1 MKNILVLC
9 LLFVSLVVFGQ
20 KRAFEIYDHKGDK
33 TTYQALVDQALQKEL
48 VLFGEFHDNPIHH
61 WLQLELV
68 IDLQKQNQKLT
79 LGAEMMEADNQ
90 LVIDEYLAGLIS
102 EKKLISESKMW
113 VNFETDYLPLL
124 QFAKNNKLSFVA
136 TNVPR
141 RYASMVYK
149 HGLDSLNSLSDL
161 AKSYMAPLPI
171 TIDTTLSTY
180 QEILKMGMGHGGDNL
195 PKSQALKDAT
205 MAHFILKNSSKD
217 HLFVHFNGAFHSKQ
231 YEGIYW
237 YLRQANK
244 QLKILTISVVEQEDI
259 NALSEVQIG
268 QADFIIATPTNM
280 TKTH

>member
-9 LLFVSLVVFGQ
+9 LLFVSLIVFGQ

-33 TTYQALVDQALQKEL
+33 ITYQALVDQALQKEV

-68 IDLQKQNQKLT
+68 IDLQKQNQQLT

-90 LVIDEYLAGLIS
+90 LVIDEYLAGMIS
-102 EKKLISESKMW
+102 EKKLISESKTW

-124 QFAKNNKLSFVA
+124 QFAKKNKLPFIA

-149 HGLDSLNSLSDL
+149 HGLDSLNRLSDL

-180 QEILKMGMGHGGDNL
+180 QEILEMGMGHGGDNL

-205 MAHFILKNSSKD
+205 MAHFILENSRND
-217 HLFVHFNGAFHSKQ
+217 HLLVHFNGAFHSKQ

-244 QLKILTISVVEQEDI
+244 QLKILTISVVEQDDI
-259 NALSEVQIG
+259 NALAEGQIG
-268 QADFIIATPTNM
+268 QADFIIATPKNM